1 MSTAQHSIIPLS
13 TLTHAAI
20 EAAGYAPQGKAA
32 IVYSGDSGITDISIH
47 SLAWLHRLVV
57 DAAEPSSAIAIIF
70 PDEEDRADLD
80 ESARLLHEAGDRLR
94 SIGGTWDTVVAHGG
108 VRFRIYSEHGWLE
121 EPETD
126 CMSNARL
133 DELIG
138 LFEGRPS
145 RRRPAFD
152 LGSIEDACDQ
162 WVDLLSATLEGRTA
176 EDPEEGSL
184 QAGAVRD
191 AVIVWA
197 VGTDGNDRI
206 EPGARFVPPTA
217 GPSRDRIDAAFSV
230 LAERVGEPD
239 TVHALA
245 CAAYLAWW
253 SGYTRLAAH
262 LYYRVRS
269 TGQRSRLGTLVWTAL
284 IRQIPPHWLR

>member
-20 EAAGYAPQGKAA
+20 EASGYAPQGKAA
-32 IVYSGDSGITDISIH
+32 IVYSGDKGITDISFH
-47 SLAWLHRLVV
+47 SLAWLHRLVI

-70 PDEEDRADLD
+70 PDEEGRADLD

-145 RRRPAFD
+145 RRRPSFD
-152 LGSIEDACDQ
+152 LGSIEDACGQ
-162 WVDLLSATLEGRTA
+162 WVDLLSAALDGRSSA
-176 EDPEEGSL
+176 DPEEGSL

-206 EPGARFVPPTA
+206 APGDRFVPPTA
-217 GPSRDRIDAAFSV
+217 RPSRDRIDAAFSV

-253 SGYTRLAAH
+253 SGYRRLAAH

-284 IRQIPPHWLR
+284 IRQIQPHWLR